1 MEECD
6 ATVAEMNLGSPAP
19 SAIVGASQ
27 PPGEKKYFCVRVPEG
42 TASFTIELTGATSDL
57 NLFVASPDLETLQQG
72 GVWFWTAD
80 PSGEVDRVV
89 VVEPALEDFV
99 NPGTY
104 YIEVSAEDF
113 DASSTFTLT
122 VRIP

>member
-1 MEECD
+1 VCD
-6 ATVAEMNLGSPAP
+6 ANVTEISIASPAT

-27 PPGEKKYFCVRVPEG
+27 PPGERKYFCVRVPEG
-42 TASFTIELTGATSDL
+42 TAGLTFELTGATSDL
-57 NLFVASPDLETLQQG
+57 NLFVAYPDLETLQQG
-72 GVWFWTAD
+72 GVWFWSAD

-122 VRIP
+122 VHIP